1 MPTKAELLEQADA
14 EGIDVPSGATK
25 ADVEALL
32 GGQGETDGVEPSGGA
47 PDPQAASPEQF
58 SSMPVAPYL
67 SDLTPAQRRFKMSHW
82 P

>member
-25 ADVEALL
+25 AEVEALL
-32 GGQGETDGVEPSGGA
+32 GGQAAEEATPG
-47 PDPQAASPEQF
+47 PQAAPEQQT
-58 SSMPVAPYL
+58 MPVAQYL
-67 SDLTPAQRRFKMSHW
+67 SDLTPAERRYKMSHW

>member
-25 ADVEALL
+25 AEVEALL
-32 GGQGETDGVEPSGGA
+32 GGSGAGGVEPSSGDT
-47 PDPQAASPEQF
+47 PSSQAASPGVQ
-58 SSMPVAPYL
+58 SGMPVAPYL

>member
-25 ADVEALL
+25 AEVEGLL
-32 GGQGETDGVEPSGGA
+32 GQSGGEA
-47 PDPQAASPEQF
+47 AEPNGDVPTVQA
-58 SSMPVAPYL
+58 SSMPQAQYL
-67 SDLTPAQRRFKMSHW
+67 SDLTPAQRRYKMSHW